1 LILGAAYTLWL
12 IKRVIFGEIGNH
24 HVAELQ
30 DINSRETIM
39 LSLLVAAVLLLG
51 LWPDPLTSVM
61 HSTVNNLLQ
70 HITAT
75 KLL

>member
-1 LILGAAYTLWL
+1 MWL
-12 IKRVIFGEIGNH
+12 IKRVIFGDIGNP

-30 DINSRETIM
+30 DINGRETIM

-61 HSTVNNLLQ
+61 HSTANNLLQ

>member
-1 LILGAAYTLWL
+1 
-12 IKRVIFGEIGNH
+12 
-24 HVAELQ
+24 
-30 DINSRETIM
+30 M
-39 LSLLVAAVLLLG
+39 LSLLAAAVLLLG

-61 HSTVNNLLQ
+61 HATADNLLH